1 MTRISRIPKPLQI
14 KNTMGKYSLHCSLQK
29 HPHKPKH
36 IEITVQNDGSL
47 SPGGIHSAEDQN
59 QPKEGGFQLE
69 QQTRCLKKMLIVN
82 GERVKKA
89 SVGAT
94 FMNIIVCLPACAA
107 FFGER
112 ECVCACTCACVCTSV
127 CMRCV
132 YVVCN
137 FLPVK

>member
-1 MTRISRIPKPLQI
+1 M
-14 KNTMGKYSLHCSLQK
+14 
-29 HPHKPKH
+29 
-36 IEITVQNDGSL
+36 QNDGSL

-94 FMNIIVCLPACAA
+94 FMNIIVCLSECAA

-112 ECVCACTCACVCTSV
+112 ECVRVHE
-127 CMRCV
+127 CV
-132 YVVCN
+132 YEVC
-137 FLPVK
+137 LCCV

>member
-1 MTRISRIPKPLQI
+1 M
-14 KNTMGKYSLHCSLQK
+14 
-29 HPHKPKH
+29 
-36 IEITVQNDGSL
+36 QNDGSL
-47 SPGGIHSAEDQN
+47 SQGEIHSAEDQN
-59 QPKEGGFQLE
+59 QPKEEGFQLE

-94 FMNIIVCLPACAA
+94 FMNIIVCLPECAA